1 MASAR
6 SVLDSLS
13 SRAIPEPE
21 PEPLAGGTAAPVV
34 AAPGGGGALPFPP
47 ALKMGAGGPLPMVVS
62 QQAFRTA
69 SSPAS
74 SASLSQLLEESRAAR
89 ASLTEVL
96 SPRISPR
103 LRAATTTAV
112 ALPPPFDLGADE
124 TGAIVAAAAG
134 ALKTVGAEPE
144 QRGPGR
150 PRQVSMPITPVSEE
164 YAADGAIAGGD
175 AVFALS
181 PPKPT
186 SVPRTLREAEPLSE
200 LKGPVEP
207 ECVDPVLRPRR
218 AKKLPAARRAGATW
232 SRREVE
238 AEADAEQELALLR
251 QQLNA

>member
-6 SVLDSLS
+6 NVLDSLS

-21 PEPLAGGTAAPVV
+21 PEPLAGTAAPVV
-34 AAPGGGGALPFPP
+34 AAPGGAGALPFPP